1 MRTDSRTSCERL
13 LLATAALFGS
23 SVRGSALRSTG
34 EFGSFQRCFC
44 LVSSM
49 ATDSSCSS
57 RPRFLGSYSDPILFT
72 QTTCEA
78 ILRQLLEVDF
88 ADLDLHAV

>member
-1 MRTDSRTSCERL
+1 
-13 LLATAALFGS
+13 
-23 SVRGSALRSTG
+23 
-34 EFGSFQRCFC
+34 
-44 LVSSM
+44 M